1 MTCGGL
7 DFSSK
12 LYGNTKKNISH
23 FSLSTDSNSFISD
36 NCYSLQ
42 KGSWVKKASMLKP
55 ANGLG
60 ASPYPDTPNSLAV
73 SSSKDID
80 ILLPGESWKRK
91 LDFPGSSTLYL
102 HCQATLGPSIIITG
116 R

>member
-1 MTCGGL
+1 MATQ
-7 DFSSK
+7 
-12 LYGNTKKNISH
+12 KNISH
-23 FSLSTDSNSFISD
+23 FSLSADSNSFLSD

-42 KGSWVKKASMLKP
+42 KGSWVKKASMPKP

-73 SSSKDID
+73 SSHKGEIE
-80 ILLPGESWKRK
+80 ILLPGESWKRAPG
-91 LDFPGSSTLYL
+91 DFPGSSSLYL